1 MLLLAVDGHLKL
13 QKFVIFQLAFL
24 LVGLQLPLDNIF
36 DLKFE
41 SQAVVVD
48 RIQDHRI
55 RHNITI
61 TLIATLLYLILK
73 YLQLLL
79 HVILDYFDARYYN
92 IFKNTLPLI
101 QIDLIHVVLV
111 VEATQD
117 VVLDFGVV
125 AVLLF
130 HYGVDIAGADA

>member
-73 YLQLLL
+73 HL
-79 HVILDYFDARYYN
+79 
-92 IFKNTLPLI
+92 
-101 QIDLIHVVLV
+101 
-111 VEATQD
+111 
-117 VVLDFGVV
+117 
-125 AVLLF
+125 
-130 HYGVDIAGADA
+130 